1 MRDSSPL
8 LKPWASSRNIRESV
22 IIITFD
28 SVDTIPPM
36 QQETK
41 KNKAL
46 LGGALLVAFLLATFV
61 MRGPVT
67 CVGPVAQT
75 LREVANLDAV
85 GYGVLTALPIVA
97 FGVFSFAGPRLA
109 RRIGLSKAIQT
120 ALILLSLGAALRMSW
135 GLSSLPLLFL
145 ATVLVGAG
153 IALLNVYMPVMVK
166 TLWLSRMG
174 LMMGIYT
181 GVIGFS
187 GAIGGLSSAPLLEN
201 YQTLSAPFGLWT
213 LAGIVASIAWY
224 SVQKNLPETTKSST
238 PSEPHHTTSSTR
250 STGTSWHTRLR
261 DPLAWALTGVMGLQ
275 SLLIYTAA
283 GWMPTYWQTN
293 GMSASET
300 GFWLF
305 VYLLSGLPASIFTA
319 RFLALLESE
328 ALTGIV
334 LATLYLL
341 GFVGWIAGGVW
352 MLPASIVSGA
362 MQGAMLS
369 YAFLLMARK
378 AKDTARMLGI
388 SSMAQ
393 GIGYLGA
400 GLGPWVF
407 GLLCRATGAWTLS
420 FSFFGSIIALWGVA
434 ACLAARRDALK

>member
-1 MRDSSPL
+1 
-8 LKPWASSRNIRESV
+8 
-22 IIITFD
+22 
-28 SVDTIPPM
+28 M

-41 KNKAL
+41 RNEAL
-46 LGGALLVAFLLATFV
+46 RGGALLAAFLLATFV

-75 LREVANLDAV
+75 LREVVGLDTV
-85 GYGVLTALPIVA
+85 GYGVLTALPVVA
-97 FGVFSFAGPRLA
+97 FGVFSFTGPLLA
-109 RRIGLSKAIQT
+109 NSVGLSKAIQT
-120 ALILLSLGAALRMSW
+120 ALILLTLGAALRMSW
-135 GLSSLPLLFL
+135 GLSSLPLLFG

-181 GVIGFS
+181 GGIGFS
-187 GAIGGLSSAPLLEN
+187 GAIGGLSSAPLLEHFG
-201 YQTLSAPFGLWT
+201 TLSAPLGLWAV
-213 LAGIVASIAWY
+213 AGIVATAAWCY
-224 SVQKNLPETTKSST
+224 VLKALPETTKSST
-238 PSEPHHTTSSTR
+238 PASTNAG
-250 STGTSWHTRLR
+250 STSWHTRLR

-334 LATLYLL
+334 LAALYLL
-341 GFVGWIAGGVW
+341 GFIGWVAGGVW
-352 MLPASIVSGA
+352 MLPASIIAGA

-378 AKDTARMLGI
+378 AKDSARMLGI

-407 GLLCRATGAWTLS
+407 GLLYRGTEAWTLS
-420 FSFFGSIIALWGVA
+420 FFFFGSIIVLWGVA
-434 ACLAARRDALK
+434 ACLAAQRDALK